1 MIIARAIR
9 LTSCFILHSWRLAL
23 AREVLHGT
31 GHARRRSS
39 PSPRAATG
47 DSSPTQEAS
56 TPLSSSPTS
65 PTEWFLRSRKAWS
78 PWRCSPPQRCCT
90 KVNPRSTAAPR
101 SSSTTAGK
109 GSSPRSGMRS
119 GTSGAGSGSGRRTS
133 RVRRRV
139 SREFIFIF
147 ILFSRSGDLND
158 VVFCLFT
165 GSRFSRWRTSV
176 CRVR

>member
-1 MIIARAIR
+1 MFYSQPAPY
-9 LTSCFILHSWRLAL
+9 
-23 AREVLHGT
+23 HGA
-31 GHARRRSS
+31 GSASRRRTRPVRSS

-56 TPLSSSPTS
+56 TPLSSSLTS
-65 PTEWFLRSRKAWS
+65 PTEWYRRSRKALS

-109 GSSPRSGMRS
+109 DSSPRSGMRS
-119 GTSGAGSGSGRRTS
+119 GTSGAGSGSGRRIS

-139 SREFIFIF
+139 SREFILFLF
-147 ILFSRSGDLND
+147 LFLFSRSGDLND

-165 GSRFSRWRTSV
+165 GTRFSRWRTSV